1 MFISWKWVWMFK
13 VKNNL
18 REIFFH
24 LISVNWNPAHITY
37 SWFNWNGL
45 FCISTCFNKLL
56 ALSNL
61 FGTIVNSFSKYL
73 LNTYGVYFRFQRFYN
88 DIRMFLLW
96 IWNPKRSEK
105 RKNNIK
111 KQGKYCKMS
120 DTFDKQIWWIKSTK
134 EIEQINWKG

>member
-18 REIFFH
+18 REFFFPFD
-24 LISVNWNPAHITY
+24 ISQLKPCHITY
-37 SWFNWNGL
+37 SWFNWNGI
-45 FCISTCFNKLL
+45 FYTSTCFNKLL

-88 DIRMFLLW
+88 DTRMFLLW

-105 RKNNIK
+105 QNSIK

-120 DTFDKQIWWIKSTK
+120 DTFDKQKWWIKSTK
-134 EIEQINWKG
+134 EIEQMNWKG